1 MHHRSASRIFVTYD
15 PADLALARELQGVLR
30 ASGLSLHRDL
40 ADLDG
45 ARDWWWQVESTI
57 KTVDHLV
64 VVLTPKALR
73 SHYIP
78 IEWRLALSE
87 GKSVWLV
94 VGPKRL
100 NFARLPR
107 WMAHARRYDLA
118 VPESREQLI
127 AGLRRQVPR
136 RPAPFMADA
145 RPTRFVERPGEFDA
159 IKRKLLGARR
169 EPVAI
174 TSALRGVGG
183 FGKTALAEALCQD
196 PDIRD
201 TFEDGILRVTLGEHP
216 DDPVGTMAGL
226 VFMLTGKRPDV
237 ARLGDARARLDEAL
251 VDRRCLLVIEDARRS
266 CDLEPFLHRGR
277 RDDTTR
283 LIVTP
288 DDRVLPPL
296 AERIAVGPMTPAQ
309 ASEVLVLGLPDRTL
323 TAHASRLAALASR
336 LGRWPLLLAL
346 ANGVLRDRV
355 ACGASTQAS
364 LDRVE
369 RSLQE
374 RGLDL
379 VLGAEQP
386 EPRRGM
392 AAAMLEICLER
403 LGSDERDHFL
413 GLSAFAEHAV
423 IPVPAALGLWRQAT
437 PAGGQDGEALL
448 ARLDELSLL
457 LHFNRPAGTFRLH
470 PELLALMR
478 ERYSAGQLAEL
489 DRRLTA
495 HFRSTCPDDDLALL
509 SDAYGLRHAV
519 RHLRNGGEGAAA
531 DALLLD
537 PRWMLSKLETLGI
550 RPLLGDY
557 AGYRLDTAQGLVG
570 ATLARI
576 ANAIARLPCE
586 LAPQLIGR
594 LTAGDAPGLA
604 TSLSKARR
612 LLKPSA
618 LWPSR
623 PTLALPDAELQRYDG
638 HADCVTCAAIL
649 PGARHVL
656 TGSRDKTLRLW
667 DIDSGR
673 TLQRLAGHED
683 WVTCVTAL
691 SDGRR
696 ALSGSKDGTL
706 RLWDI
711 ASGAALRRFEGH
723 EGSITGVAA
732 LPDGR
737 RAVTA
742 GHDHIVRLWD
752 IELGTELRRFAGHD
766 DWVNCVA
773 ALPDGRHILSGSDDK
788 TLRLWDIESGGEL
801 RRLEEP
807 GSVLSVAALA
817 DGRRALCG
825 FDDNMMR
832 LRDLAS
838 GTELQCFEG
847 HSGWV
852 TGIAVLPGEQR
863 ALSASDDNTLRLWD
877 IRSGVELR
885 RFGGRHE
892 EDDAIAND
900 IVGVAVALD
909 GGRGLSTSDDN
920 SLRLWDIDSSL
931 RRRPA
936 EAHEGWVMSVALLA
950 DGQRVLSGG
959 QDPTLRLWNVAS
971 GVELGRFEAH
981 ESGVTAVAMLPDGR
995 RALSASYDGTLSSW
1009 DVDSGIELQRFEG
1022 HEDGVH
1028 CVAPLPDGRRALSG
1042 SSDNTLRL
1050 WDVDSGAEL
1059 RCLKGHGESV
1069 TCVALL
1075 PDGSRALSGSFD
1087 NSLRLWDIESG
1098 KELRYFEGHTDRV
1111 QCVAVLP
1118 DGRRALSGADD
1129 HTFRLWDIESGAE
1142 LRRFEGHR
1150 DLITCL
1156 IVLPDERR
1164 ALSGSHDRSLRLWN
1178 LESGNELACL
1188 TFDELVGAVAWS
1200 QSLQLAVVGDGLGQI
1215 HTITI
1220 GDGPADIGLKTRPK
1234 RATGES
1240 RAASRPRTS
1249 RSGRTIPRARRPR
1262 D

>member
-15 PADLALARELQGVLR
+15 PADLALARELRGVLQ

-40 ADLDG
+40 ADLEG

-100 NFARLPR
+100 NFARLPC

-127 AGLRRQVPR
+127 AGLGRPVPR

-183 FGKTALAEALCQD
+183 FGKSALAEALCQD

-201 TFEDGILRVTLGEHP
+201 TFEDGILQVTLGENP
-216 DDPVGTMAGL
+216 DDPVGTMAEL
-226 VFMLTGKRPDV
+226 VFKLTGKRPDV

-251 VDRRCLLVIEDARRS
+251 VDRCCLLVIADARRS
-266 CDLEPFLHRGR
+266 CDLEPFLHRGT

-283 LIVTP
+283 LIVTR
-288 DDRVLPPL
+288 DDRVLPPP

-309 ASEVLVLGLPDRTL
+309 ASEVLVLGLPDGTL
-323 TAHASRLAALASR
+323 AAHASRLATVASR

-346 ANGVLRDRV
+346 ANGLLRDRM
-355 ACGASTQAS
+355 ARGASATAS
-364 LDRVE
+364 LDEIE
-369 RSLQE
+369 RCLQE

-386 EPRRGM
+386 EPRRRM
-392 AAAMLEICLER
+392 AAAMLEMSLER
-403 LGSDERDHFL
+403 LRGDERARFFA
-413 GLSAFAEHAV
+413 LSVFAEHAV

-437 PAGGQDGEALL
+437 PPGQEDGEALL

-457 LHFNRPAGTFRLH
+457 LHFEQPRGTFRLH
-470 PELLALMR
+470 AELLASMR
-478 ERYSAGQLAEL
+478 ARHSAGQLAAL
-489 DRRLTA
+489 DRRLMA
-495 HFRSTCPDDDLALL
+495 HFRSTCREGDLALL

-519 RHLRNGGEGAAA
+519 RHLRNGGDGPAA

-537 PRWMLSKLETLGI
+537 PRWILSKLETLGI

-557 AGYRLDTAQGLVG
+557 AGYRLDTAQGVVG

-576 ANAIARLPCE
+576 SNAIARQPCE
-586 LAPQLIGR
+586 LAPQLVGR
-594 LTAGDAPGLA
+594 LTAADAPGLA
-604 TSLSKARR
+604 ACLSKAHT
-612 LLKPSA
+612 LLTSSA

-623 PTLALPDAELQRYDG
+623 PTLALPDGELQRYDG
-638 HADCVTCAAIL
+638 HADCVTCATIL
-649 PGARHVL
+649 PHARHVL

-667 DIDSGR
+667 DIEAGS
-673 TLQRLAGHED
+673 TLQRLDGHED
-683 WVTCVTAL
+683 WITCVTAL

-711 ASGAALRRFEGH
+711 ESGAALRRFEGH
-723 EGSITGVAA
+723 EGTVTTVAT

-737 RAVTA
+737 HAVSGA
-742 GHDHIVRLWD
+742 HDGTLRLWD
-752 IELGTELRRFAGHD
+752 IESGAELRRFEGHE

-773 ALPDGRHILSGSDDK
+773 ALPGGRHILSGSDDK
-788 TLRLWDIESGGEL
+788 TLRLWGIESGDEL

-807 GSVLSVAALA
+807 GSVLSVAVLA

-832 LRDLAS
+832 LRDIAS

-847 HSGWV
+847 HTGWV
-852 TGIAVLPGEQR
+852 TGIAVHPQEQR
-863 ALSASDDNTLRLWD
+863 ALSASDDGTLRLWD

-892 EDDAIAND
+892 EDEGIASD
-900 IVGVAVALD
+900 IVGVAVAVD
-909 GGRGLSTSDDN
+909 GRRALSTSEDN
-920 SLRLWDIDSSL
+920 GLRLWDIDSSL

-950 DGQRVLSGG
+950 DGRRVLSGG
-959 QDPTLRLWNVAS
+959 QDTTLRLWNIAS

-981 ESGVTAVAMLPDGR
+981 ESGVTAVAILPDGR

-1009 DVDSGIELQRFEG
+1009 DVESGAELQRFEG
-1022 HEDGVH
+1022 HEDRVH

-1098 KELRYFEGHTDRV
+1098 KQLRYFEGHTDRV

-1118 DGRRALSGADD
+1118 DGQRALSGADD
-1129 HTFRLWDIESGAE
+1129 NTFRLWDIESGAE
-1142 LRRFEGHR
+1142 LRCFEGHR

-1164 ALSGSHDRSLRLWN
+1164 ALSGSHDRSLRLWD
-1178 LESGNELACL
+1178 LVSGNELACL

-1215 HTITI
+1215 HTIRI
-1220 GDGPADIGLKTRPK
+1220 GEGPADIGRQARPK

-1240 RAASRPRTS
+1240 RAASR
-1249 RSGRTIPRARRPR
+1249 
-1262 D
+1262 